1 MKVVLEVEKG
11 KNQGTRY
18 EITSRCY
25 RSIGRA
31 TPVGEHTMDFALPG
45 EHALDPDDLARV
57 EQHLAGRPSAPQIGD
72 DRLRIGN
79 YARGRDITLDDN
91 KVSKTHAMLFVDDD
105 GASIVDL
112 LSTNGTHVNGK
123 KIADS
128 DLREGDVINIGKTRF
143 TVYLSA

>member
-18 EITSRCY
+18 EITARCY

-31 TPVGEHTMDFALPG
+31 GPVGEHTMDFAIPG

-57 EQHLAGRPSAPQIGD
+57 EQHLARRTAIPAQGD
-72 DRLRIGN
+72 DRLRIG
-79 YARGRDITLDDN
+79 AFTRGRDIALDDA

-123 KIADS
+123 KIADA

-143 TVYLSA
+143 TVHVGP